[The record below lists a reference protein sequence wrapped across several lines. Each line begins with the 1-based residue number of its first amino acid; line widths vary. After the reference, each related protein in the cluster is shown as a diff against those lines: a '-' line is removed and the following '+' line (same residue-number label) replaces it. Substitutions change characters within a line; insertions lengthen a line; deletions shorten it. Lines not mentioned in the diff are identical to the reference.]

1 LSNKGILINEQDKT
15 RLVKGGQ
22 GRSDQDVAR
31 DSQVGGILIITAI
44 VLMGIQAA
52 LVIFS
57 I

>member
-1 LSNKGILINEQDKT
+1 MNEQDKT

-31 DSQVGGILIITAI
+31 DECVGCILIIAAI
-44 VLMGIQAA
+44 VLMAMIASS
-52 LVIFS
+52 VIFS